1 MTVDP
6 YDVYKTYMA
15 VKLHFESD
23 SYDAVKYNFK
33 TSVKPQSFFKR
44 NDRYFFAKV
53 GRKFNKTKDVV
64 DFFTSHF
71 VSPNPPKWVGN
82 MLESETN
89 YEDWMRRTQSL
100 GYQFQSDLE
109 TMTGEVEGFDELF
122 GIPDSGPYPFVVSK
136 YMSDEI
142 SFETVVILDVLTG
155 FTTDKSPEVT
165 DTIVWP
171 DMVKK
176 ITKYGKLLE
185 FDESKMRSIILKTFT
200 G

>member
-1 MTVDP
+1 
-6 YDVYKTYMA
+6 VYKAYMA

-71 VSPNPPKWVGN
+71 VAPNPPKWVGS

-89 YEDWMRRTQSL
+89 YEDWMRRIQSL

-109 TMTGEVEGFDELF
+109 VMAGEADSFDGL
-122 GIPDSGPYPFVVSK
+122 FVVSDASPYPYVVSE
-136 YMSDEI
+136 YMSGEI
-142 SFETVVILDVLTG
+142 SFETVVILEALTG
-155 FTTDKSPEVT
+155 FIADKSPEVT